1 MSEDEHPSPA
11 RRDMPALSQ
20 TLYAELRGIAARQ
33 FRRERGGHTLQPT
46 ALVHEA
52 FLKLAQ
58 SPPPEWGSRAEVLA
72 CAAQAMRQIL
82 VDHARARN
90 ALKRG
95 GRWKA
100 ITLQDAL
107 AEDRAAIDD
116 LLRLDRALRAL
127 AARDP
132 RAAQVAEMR
141 IFAGLGPQESAEAL
155 SISVRTVESD
165 WATAKLWL
173 RREIARNS

>member
-1 MSEDEHPSPA
+1 MSEEEHHRPE
-11 RRDMPALSQ
+11 RREQAKLSA

-33 FRRERGGHTLQPT
+33 FRRERAGHTLQPT

-58 SPPPEWGSRAEVLA
+58 SPPTEWGSRAEVLA
-72 CAAQAMRQIL
+72 CAAQAMRQVL

-95 GRWKA
+95 GRWKP

-107 AEDRAAIDD
+107 AEDRAAVDD
-116 LLRLDRALRAL
+116 LLMLDRALRSL
-127 AARDP
+127 EECDP
-132 RAAQVAEMR
+132 RAARVAEMR
-141 IFAGLGPQESAEAL
+141 IFGGLGPSESAEAL
-155 SISVRTVESD
+155 AVSVRTVESD

-173 RREIARNS
+173 RRAIARTS